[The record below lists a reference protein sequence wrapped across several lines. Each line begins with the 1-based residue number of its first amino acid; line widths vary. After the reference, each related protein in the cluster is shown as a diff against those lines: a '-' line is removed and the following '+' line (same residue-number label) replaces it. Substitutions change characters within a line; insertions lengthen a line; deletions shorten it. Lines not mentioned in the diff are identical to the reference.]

1 MAKKKIRF
9 SLRNRQ
15 HRNTLIVI
23 SVVLIVTACIAVLFL
38 SLKKDYNDTEGN
50 SPSNISNTGLAAIED
65 GFIYYTKFDSGFK
78 IFKYDISSR
87 SEKYVCDGYAKY
99 INVFKG
105 YIYYIDGNVGTVN
118 KVSTSGSDP
127 QLLVDNMCSNLYVT
141 RDHIYYINRELG
153 NNIYRMGTEDLSTS
167 LICDASVNNMIMDGV
182 YIYYTDLTGN
192 NSINRVN
199 IQNGEKELL
208 YDQQT
213 TFFAVI
219 GEYVYYTNISDES
232 YVYYM
237 DLDGTNKERLNGVK
251 GWYLAAASGDDE
263 YLYYKSNL
271 GSISKVNLTTLNQ
284 TTVVFAD
291 CAYINII
298 GDYIFYLDQD
308 DDNIYMTDLKGGDP
322 VIIY

>member
-1 MAKKKIRF
+1 MAKNKKKF

-23 SVVLIVTACIAVLFL
+23 SVLLIVAACIAVLFM

-65 GFIYYTKFDSGFK
+65 GCIYYTKYDSGFK
-78 IFKYDISSR
+78 IFKYDISNG

-105 YIYYIDGNVGTVN
+105 FIYYIDGNVGTVN

-127 QLLVDNMCSNLYVT
+127 QLLVDNICSNLYVT
-141 RDHIYYINRELG
+141 RDHIYYINCELG
-153 NNIYRMGTEDLSTS
+153 NNIYRMGTEDLITS
-167 LICDASVNNMIMDGV
+167 VICDASVNNMIVDNG
-182 YIYYTDLTGN
+182 YIYYTDLSCN
-192 NSINRVN
+192 NCIKRMN
-199 IQNGEKELL
+199 ILNGEKELL

-213 TFFAVI
+213 TFFTVI
-219 GEYVYYTNISDES
+219 GDRIYYTNISDES

-237 DLDGTNKERLNGVK
+237 DLDGTDKARLNGVK
-251 GWYLAAASGDDE
+251 GWYLAAASGDDG

-271 GSISKVNLTTLNQ
+271 GGISKVNLTTLNQ
-284 TTVVFAD
+284 TAVVYAD

-322 VIIY
+322 VVIY